1 MQRIIILG
9 NAGSGKST
17 LAREL
22 GKRLTAPVVHL
33 DTLFWEPNW
42 IEADNDIFRERIQQA
57 IVSDRWICEG
67 NYARRTFDLRL
78 PRADLILWLDTPRTT
93 CLRRELVRSLLDR
106 PRPDKPL
113 GCKEKLDRE
122 FLNFLN
128 YCWNY
133 DRVSRPGIEAAR
145 LAVAPQVPVVHLRST
160 RQVAEFLMA
169 LPTPPSPTQSTYT
182 ASSVPSP
189 KAVPTRNWQS
199 LVSSWD
205 GFDREAGL
213 RAIRSEQTSERL
225 SAIIVRLND
234 WVPQVREA
242 ARLALDDYLTPS
254 YTTWLIAQLPAIV
267 ALEKRK
273 RENHRITLD
282 KLEALLATPECLPL
296 CAPALHASHGQCARL
311 LFRVL
316 AQSMTD
322 EEREPFLIMSLHHPD
337 FSVRRLALA
346 RAMELPQAAAQ
357 RAVAF
362 GLASNSSIL
371 RRLSFLETLR
381 IPAGRTR
388 LIEDFL
394 TDPSPA
400 TRSTALWAAKK
411 YGVEPAHVLQAHLR
425 GKTPDTKAQ
434 WLGVLGL
441 AQDLNM
447 PTTESWLAAAQEQ
460 KSGAVR
466 SLVLDIEGGD
476 RPARLIAA
484 ITDPSKSVFE
494 AGVTGL
500 RSQPWS
506 VIASAFTRQ
515 LEDLWANLTSARR
528 LALLELMPK
537 WTQAGFLLQQL
548 QSAPA
553 EPTSLEQIRLW
564 ADAQVYAITDRETPK
579 NQRDQIIEQLIA
591 LEANQALPAGAIS
604 RIA

>member
-22 GKRLTAPVVHL
+22 GKRLAAPVVHL
-33 DTLFWEPNW
+33 DKLFWEPNW
-42 IEADNDIFRERIQQA
+42 VEVDNEIFRKRIRQA
-57 IVSDRWICEG
+57 IAADKWICEG
-67 NYARRTFDLRL
+67 NYARRSFDLRL
-78 PRADLILWLDTPRTT
+78 PRADLIIWLDTPRTT
-93 CLRRELVRSLLDR
+93 CLWRVLVRSLLDR
-106 PRPDKPL
+106 PRTDKPT

-122 FLNFLN
+122 FLAFLS

-133 DRVSRPGIEAAR
+133 DRLSRPGIEAAR
-145 LAVAPQVPVVHLRST
+145 LTVAPQVPVIHLRNA
-160 RQVAEFLMA
+160 REVAEFLMR
-169 LPTPPSPTQSTYT
+169 LPIPTTPAESCYT
-182 ASSVPSP
+182 ARPAPLP
-189 KAVPTRNWQS
+189 KTAAPRNWHS

-213 RAIRSEQTSERL
+213 LAIRSEQTSERL

-242 ARLALDDYLTPS
+242 AKTALGDYLTPK
-254 YTTWLIAQLPAIV
+254 YAPWLIAQLPAIL
-267 ALEKRK
+267 ALEMRK
-273 RENHRITLD
+273 RENHRVTLD
-282 KLEALLATPECLPL
+282 NLEALLATPECLPL
-296 CAPALHASHGQCARL
+296 CAPALPTSRGQCARL

-322 EEREPFLIMSLHHPD
+322 DEREPFLIMSLHHPD
-337 FSVRRLALA
+337 FSVRRAALG

-371 RRLSFLETLR
+371 RRLSFLEAVR

-411 YGVEPAHVLQAHLR
+411 YGVEPMHVLQTHLR
-425 GKTPDTKAQ
+425 GNTPETKAQ

-447 PTTESWLAAAQEQ
+447 PVPEDWLTTALEQ

-466 SLVLDIEGGD
+466 SLVLNIEGGN
-476 RPARLIAA
+476 RPARLICA
-484 ITDPSKSVFE
+484 IADPSKSVFE
-494 AGVTGL
+494 VAVTGL

-515 LEDLWANLTSARR
+515 LEVLWATLTADRR
-528 LALLELMPK
+528 QALLGLMPK

-548 QSAPA
+548 QIAPT
-553 EPTSLEQIRLW
+553 EPSSLEQIRLW
-564 ADAQVYAITDRETPK
+564 ADAQVYAITDRDTPK
-579 NQRDQIIEQLIA
+579 NERDPIIERLMA
-591 LEANQALPAGAIS
+591 LEAGRALPAGIIS
-604 RIA
+604 RLT